1 MGTENKAAIPRR
13 GGTVAEARRAQRLS
27 RVAIVVEGVEGAQSD
42 DLERVEGFLARE
54 GAEVRKAES
63 SAVALSL
70 LRERLPDVLVS
81 GLALPLSP
89 ALALIAEIRRDPM
102 LQCVAAIAV
111 GSTPTHRFAAEDA
124 GFDRFFVEPVD
135 LETLVAEIV
144 RMVGV
149 KRRAVGS

>member
-1 MGTENKAAIPRR
+1 MGTENKAAMLRR
-13 GGTVAEARRAQRLS
+13 AGASPDGRRAQRLT
-27 RVAIVVEGVEGAQSD
+27 RVAIVVEGGPRD

-54 GAEVRKAES
+54 GAEIRKAES

-81 GLALPLSP
+81 ALALPVSP
-89 ALALIAEIRRDPM
+89 ALALIAEIRKDPL

-111 GSTPTHRFAAEDA
+111 GGTLTHRFAAEEA

-135 LETLVAEIV
+135 LETLAAEIV